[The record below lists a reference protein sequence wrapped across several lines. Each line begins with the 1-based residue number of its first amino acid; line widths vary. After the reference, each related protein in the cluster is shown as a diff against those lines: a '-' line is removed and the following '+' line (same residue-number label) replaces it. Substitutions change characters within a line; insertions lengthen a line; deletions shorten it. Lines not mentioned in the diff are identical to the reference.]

1 MSIADNIKALRKKY
15 NLTQAQLGDIAGVS
29 DKAVW
34 TWENGTAEPRMGAI
48 QKMADYFDIK
58 KSDIVD
64 DNPSYYLD
72 PEAAA
77 FAQEISEKPGLRA
90 LFSAARDVKEEDL
103 RFMVEMAERFKQESG
118 ED

>member
-48 QKMADYFDIK
+48 QKIADYFDIK

-64 DNPSYYLD
+64 DKPSYYLD
-72 PEAAA
+72 PDAAA
-77 FAQEISEKPGLRA
+77 MAQEISENPELHM
-90 LFSAARDVKEEDL
+90 LFSALRNSSPEDL
-103 RFMVEMAERFKQESG
+103 KLVADMVKRFKG
-118 ED
+118 ID